1 MSESAERTGP
11 AAPATAGAEQ
21 RKYLRRKV
29 IWSARVLS
37 AIGDRQCT
45 VFNISRGGAQIK
57 LDATLDPCSSV
68 ELTIP
73 GVGKLPGWVA
83 WSNYDRAG
91 IQFADLTESQAAM
104 LEQALRGRR
113 GGPLQPVASQ

>member
-1 MSESAERTGP
+1 MSETAERSEG
-11 AAPATAGAEQ
+11 AAGHEK
-21 RKYLRRKV
+21 RRYLRKKV
-29 IWSARVLS
+29 IWSARVAS
-37 AIGDRQCT
+37 AIGERQCT

-73 GVGKLPGWVA
+73 GIGKLPGWVA

-91 IQFADLTESQAAM
+91 IQFAELSEGQAAA

-113 GGPLQPVASQ
+113 GGPLQPVS